1 MPRGD
6 RTASKRSKPS
16 ESEYAFMRFVKTGIT
31 PTTAPAAG
39 GHLGVGSS
47 DHRAEQGSSPRVT
60 LKRAALAAATAF
72 IAVNIWTG
80 CPLLALWV
88 GSQVEAGRPLSMA
101 AVGAVVGVLGVLE
114 LVMLVALTWLS
125 NIYDRLTGRPRA
137 ERRATWLRS
146 MRAEAEGHVSQK
158 VGITRLERIVMINVY
173 VAVIALLA
181 WFFIF
186 AGSPLLR

>member
-1 MPRGD
+1 MPRAD

-16 ESEYAFMRFVKTGIT
+16 ESEYAFMRFVKTWHRPDHGARSGRPPRSGLFRPSSGTRIFPSCHT
-31 PTTAPAAG
+31 QAGRAG
-39 GHLGVGSS
+39 GPQPRSS
-47 DHRAEQGSSPRVT
+47 QSTFG
-60 LKRAALAAATAF
+60 RAALS
-72 IAVNIWTG
+72 WRCG
-80 CPLLALWV
+80 SALGRGRASPEHGRRRRRRRVSACSV
-88 GSQVEAGRPLSMA
+88 GDAGGLHGSA
-101 AVGAVVGVLGVLE
+101 DL
-114 LVMLVALTWLS
+114 
-125 NIYDRLTGRPRA
+125 DRLTGRPRA